1 MTNRS
6 DIRRLL
12 WRWGRVAESC
22 KAKQREL
29 EEFQNILKSCTDL
42 SASVIDGMPHGT
54 NTTDP
59 TQRAAI
65 KLAGIAEEYEQIIEI
80 IRREISEE
88 LRFKYSMDKAV
99 SELPAEQQRIIE
111 LRYKRGHRWT
121 YISLKLCFSEHHV
134 QKLEN
139 KAVNVIAGK
148 VKMEC
153 F

>member
-99 SELPAEQQRIIE
+99 SELPAEQQRVLE
-111 LRYKRGHRWT
+111 LRYKAGHKWV
-121 YISLKLCFSEHHV
+121 YIGLKMSYSERAV
-134 QKLEN
+134 RNLDE
-139 KAVNVIAGK
+139 KAIKELGK
-148 VKMEC
+148 QISKT
-153 F
+153 